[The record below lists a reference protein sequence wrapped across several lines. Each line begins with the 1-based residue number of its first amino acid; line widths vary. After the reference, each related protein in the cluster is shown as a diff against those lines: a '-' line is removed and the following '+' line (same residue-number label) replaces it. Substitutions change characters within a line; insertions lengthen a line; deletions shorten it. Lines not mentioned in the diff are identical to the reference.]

1 MLIGVGTRLNQDAGF
16 LGRKRFQVWFW
27 GRAPSCLC
35 LMQVRRHRSTILD
48 LIGFADSNYACDP
61 EDRKSVMG
69 FCYFTVVSWSS
80 MKPAYNV
87 SFHHLKL
94 NL

>member
-1 MLIGVGTRLNQDAGF
+1 MPAFWEERGFSCGFGEGRHLVFVLIQA
-16 LGRKRFQVWFW
+16 
-27 GRAPSCLC
+27 
-35 LMQVRRHRSTILD
+35 RRHRSTILD

-87 SFHHLKL
+87 SFHHLKM